1 MPSASNA
8 EVLLVEDNAHD
19 AEMTVWALEKSNV
32 AATIRRVKDG
42 TEALEYLFGGARG
55 PGRPRVVLL
64 DVKLPKVDGIEVLRK
79 LKSDGATREIPVVML
94 TSSNEARDRQ
104 ASYDLGVNSYV
115 VKPVDFDEFVKAIG
129 QVGNYW
135 VSLNRPSD

>member
-1 MPSASNA
+1 MPNANDA
-8 EVLLVEDNAHD
+8 EVLLVEDNAND

-42 TEALEYLFGGARG
+42 AEALEYLFGGAKG
-55 PGRPRVVLL
+55 PGRPRVVFL

-94 TSSNEARDRQ
+94 TSSNEPRDRQ

-135 VSLNRPSD
+135 VSLNRSSD